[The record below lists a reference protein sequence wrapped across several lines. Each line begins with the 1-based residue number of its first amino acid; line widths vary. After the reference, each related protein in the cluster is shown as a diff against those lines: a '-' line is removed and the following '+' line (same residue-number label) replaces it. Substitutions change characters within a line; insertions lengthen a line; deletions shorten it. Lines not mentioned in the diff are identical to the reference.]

1 MTASVMAYL
10 FLVAVVVSAAAWLAE
25 EGLRRAGVQTRWLWL
40 LALAAG
46 PVLLVGAAV
55 LPAGSVAAVS
65 GALPGEITIEIPGL
79 VVGGDDDA
87 VLPWTALLLAAWL
100 ASSVLMAV
108 FVCASHVRLRKERG
122 GWSREL
128 VDGRTVYVSGDRG
141 PAVAG
146 VLRPWIVLPRWAL
159 DLPASQRALVLLHE
173 DEHARGGDTR
183 ILLLSLA
190 LVSLTP
196 WNPLTWWQ
204 LARLRS
210 AMEVDCDRRV
220 LRHEPGRAEYGE
232 SLLTVA
238 ARSSG
243 AGLAL
248 AAFSE
253 RPHTLRRRILAM
265 TETPTPW
272 SSFRAALFTLLAVGV
287 AVQACSV
294 DSPVVLDE
302 AGIQAA
308 QVEEITPSE
317 PDLGEERDPRERILL
332 TDREFDAS
340 EYENRPLEELRA
352 GPTFTPFTVAPSI
365 TNREEVVRVMGE
377 SYPPL
382 LREAG
387 IGGTVRVF
395 FFVGDDGIVEQVRL
409 DQSSGHPALDEAA
422 LNVAG
427 AYRFSP
433 ALNDDEPVPVWVS
446 FPITFQ
452 VR

>member
-1 MTASVMAYL
+1 MLSV
-10 FLVAVVVSAAAWLAE
+10 VARAHLRLRAE
-25 EGLRRAGVQTRWLWL
+25 RRAWSSEELDGV
-40 LALAAG
+40 
-46 PVLLVGAAV
+46 P
-55 LPAGSVAAVS
+55 
-65 GALPGEITIEIPGL
+65 
-79 VVGGDDDA
+79 
-87 VLPWTALLLAAWL
+87 
-100 ASSVLMAV
+100 
-108 FVCASHVRLRKERG
+108 
-122 GWSREL
+122 
-128 VDGRTVYVSGDRG
+128 VYVSRNRG

-146 VLRPWIVLPRWAL
+146 VFRPWIVLPRWAL
-159 DLPASQRALVLLHE
+159 DLPAAQRELVLLHE

-183 ILLLSLA
+183 LLPLSLLLVA
-190 LVSLTP
+190 LTP
-196 WNPLTWWQ
+196 WNPISWWQ
-204 LARLRS
+204 FARLRT

-220 LRHEPGRAEYGE
+220 LRRQPERAAYGE

-253 RPHTLRRRILAM
+253 RPHALHRRIEAI
-265 TETPTPW
+265 TELPTPW
-272 SSFRAALFTLLAVGV
+272 SSFRAAIAALFAIAIG
-287 AVQACSV
+287 VQACGV

-302 AGIQAA
+302 SGIQTAEI
-308 QVEEITPSE
+308 VEVAPPEPELGEPSE
-317 PDLGEERDPRERILL
+317 QLVPGESVDPPPPPPPAGDIE
-332 TDREFDAS
+332 
-340 EYENRPLEELRA
+340 A

-365 TNREEVVRVMGE
+365 TNREEIIRTMNE

-382 LREAG
+382 LRDAG

-395 FFVGDDGIVEQVRL
+395 FFIGADGIVEQVRM

-422 LNVAG
+422 MNVAG

-433 ALNDDEPVPVWVS
+433 ARNGDDPVPVWVS

>member
-1 MTASVMAYL
+1 MIGQVMMYL
-10 FLVAVVVSAAAWLAE
+10 VMVSVVVSAAVWIAD

-46 PVLLVGAAV
+46 PLLLLVGAV
-55 LPAGSVAAVS
+55 LPPASASAIS
-65 GALPGEITIEIPGL
+65 GAVPGDFVFELPEV
-79 VVGGDDDA
+79 VVGGDDA
-87 VLPWTALLLAAWL
+87 AFPWMTFLMAGWL
-100 ASSVLMAV
+100 ASSVLMLAIV
-108 FVCASHVRLRKERG
+108 ARAHMRLRAERL
-122 GWSREL
+122 GWSSEE
-128 VDGRTVYVSGDRG
+128 VDGMAVYVSRDRG

-159 DLPASQRALVLLHE
+159 DLPTSQRELVLLHE

-183 ILLLSLA
+183 LLPLSLLLLA
-190 LVSLTP
+190 LTP
-196 WNPLTWWQ
+196 WNPISWWQ
-204 LARLRS
+204 FGRLRT

-220 LRHEPGRAEYGE
+220 LRRQPERAAYGE

-253 RPHTLRRRILAM
+253 RPHTLRRRIVSM
-265 TETPTPW
+265 TETRTPW
-272 SSFRAALFTLLAVGV
+272 SSFRAAIATLFAIVIG
-287 AVQACSV
+287 VQACGV

-302 AGIQAA
+302 SGIQTAE
-308 QVEEITPSE
+308 VSEVVVPEPDVGEPSE
-317 PDLGEERDPRERILL
+317 RLVTGEPVDSPPPPPPAGDLE
-332 TDREFDAS
+332 
-340 EYENRPLEELRA
+340 A

-365 TNREEVVRVMGE
+365 TNREEIIRTMNE

-387 IGGTVRVF
+387 IGGTVRVYF
-395 FFVGDDGIVEQVRL
+395 FISADGIVEQVRL
-409 DQSSGHPALDEAA
+409 DQSAGHPALDEAA
-422 LNVAG
+422 MNVAG

-433 ALNDDEPVPVWVS
+433 ARNGDDPVPVWVS